1 MKNSFN
7 EADELDGFDDL
18 QEADQERIK
27 KAWEDGH
34 VADEDVP
41 ETARKGDGEEDEEEE
56 SEKPKKRG
64 GKKKEEEDTISGV
77 FKFEY
82 ASSGRSKCK
91 GMSVLLQ
98 CAVSC

>member
-7 EADELDGFDDL
+7 EADELDGYDELNDD
-18 QEADQERIK
+18 DQERIR

-41 ETARKGDGEEDEEEE
+41 ETAKKGDGEEDEDEE
-56 SEKPKKRG
+56 EKPKKRG
-64 GKKKEEEDTISGV
+64 GKKKEEDESGPAV
-77 FKFEY
+77 FKLEY

-91 GMSVLLQ
+91 SEPPRDSAL
-98 CAVSC
+98 ASR